1 MILENNNYLLSV
13 CSEVA
18 SHSTV
23 ATSSSI
29 FSTFGFE
36 AITITSSVQFKISIF
51 EETFKS
57 ETFILSQISFNNDKS
72 TSKLSTKSTGK
83 HLTSNSLI
91 NSSMIAHSEAAFEDQ
106 TKERGI

>member
-13 CSEVA
+13 ASAVA

-23 ATSSSI
+23 DSSCC
-29 FSTFGFE
+29 STFGFP
-36 AITITSSVQFKISIF
+36 AITKTSSAQFKISIF

-57 ETFILSQISFNNDKS
+57 ETFILSQISFNKDKS
-72 TSKLSTKSTGK
+72 TSKLSTKSAGK

-91 NSSMIAHSEAAFEDQ
+91 NSSIIAHSEAAFEDH
-106 TKERGI
+106 TKLKGI